1 MRVLHIEDEHS
12 HHEFIKGLMSE
23 LYGDQLD
30 IHWADTYEFGVR
42 AIQQGND
49 HDLVLLDYDLSDD
62 HDATE
67 VLREVDAA
75 NLNVPFIVI
84 SALDAQ
90 DFDVEAL
97 RYGADDY
104 LVKGQFGAKELK
116 RAITFATYRKDKMSS
131 LSKMAFY
138 DRVSSLPNRQYLTEY
153 TEKSIYI
160 STRVGRFVGVFYI
173 DVDGLADINKNYGNE
188 CGDQVL
194 KVFGE
199 RIQQILRKT
208 DTTVRMGG
216 DEFVAV
222 SPGIT
227 RMEHVEEVL
236 TKMRSKLTGNIRYK
250 DNRVRIACSIGSAM
264 IPGDTDNL
272 DDAIKIA
279 YKAMREDKEQR
290 SG

>member
-1 MRVLHIEDEHS
+1 MRVLHIEDEHA
-12 HHEFIKGLMSE
+12 HHEHTKRLLAEI
-23 LYGDQLD
+23 YGSKLD
-30 IHWADTYEFGVR
+30 MHWADTFDFGVR
-42 AIQQGND
+42 AIQQGNEY
-49 HDLVLLDYDLSDD
+49 DLVLLDYDLSDG

-67 VLREVDAA
+67 VLRDVDAA

-84 SALDAQ
+84 SALDAL

-104 LVKGQFGAKELK
+104 LLKGHFTAKDLK

-138 DRVSSLPNRQYLTEY
+138 DRVSTLPNRQYLTEY
-153 TEKSIYI
+153 TEKSIHI

-173 DVDGLADINKNYGNE
+173 DVDDLDGINKAHGTE

-194 KVFGE
+194 KVFGD

-208 DTTVRMGG
+208 DTTVRAGG
-216 DEFVAV
+216 DEFIAV

-227 RMEHVEEVL
+227 RMEHVEDL
-236 TKMRSKLTGNIRYK
+236 MSKLRAKLTGNIVYK
-250 DNRVRIACSIGSAM
+250 DSRVKIGCSIGSAM

-272 DDAIKIA
+272 DDAIKLA
-279 YKAMREDKEQR
+279 YKSMRADQEKR
-290 SG
+290 TS